1 MGSLFKPKMPA
12 MAVADA
18 PPAPKPVRMPTITD
32 PEIEAAAQ
40 RDRAGRMRRGGR
52 QSTILTDGVGGSQK
66 LGG

>member
-1 MGSLFKPKMPA
+1 MSSMFKPKMPA
-12 MAVADA
+12 VAA
-18 PPAPKPVRMPTITD
+18 PVIEKPKPVRMPTITD